1 MTWVLDLDGVVWLAD
16 EPIAGSAE
24 AIARLRDPDAADRRW
39 PRVLQPYTVLVRQA
53 TAARPAV
60 AALLR
65 PVAGDLSEWAGG
77 YDDAGLVLEP
87 SGEEY
92 IA

>member
-1 MTWVLDLDGVVWLAD
+1 MV
-16 EPIAGSAE
+16 AE

-39 PRVLQPYTVLVRQA
+39 LRLLQPYTIPIRRV

-60 AALLR
+60 ATMLR
-65 PVAGDLSEWAGG
+65 PITGDLFEWAGG

-92 IA
+92 LA